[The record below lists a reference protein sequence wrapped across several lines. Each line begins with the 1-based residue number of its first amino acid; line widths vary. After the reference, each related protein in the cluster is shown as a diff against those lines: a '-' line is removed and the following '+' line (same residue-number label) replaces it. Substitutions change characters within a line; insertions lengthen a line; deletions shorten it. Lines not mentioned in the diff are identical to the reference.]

1 VSHTIFIIDPDPQ
14 TLASLARML
23 SDARYHVA
31 TATTFEDASAGLA
44 QTKPDAIIADIRL
57 GAYNGLHLVFRAR
70 GLFPDVVGI
79 VTDASLDSVLQADAA
94 AANVVYLVKP
104 LDRDVL
110 LHLLDRRLRERPDP
124 RPTHARR
131 WPRKRTEAKYPAVIG
146 TRRAKV
152 IEISYGGLRLETE
165 DAVEGEVKVGRAQ
178 TVDLPTAGLTIHAR
192 SVWTRRLESG
202 RSWSG
207 VEIDDTNPV
216 VIDAWRRFVDK
227 S

>member
-1 VSHTIFIIDPDPQ
+1 VAHTIFIVDPDPQ

-23 SDARYHVA
+23 SDARYNVA

-57 GAYNGLHLVFRAR
+57 GAYNGLHLIFRAR

-79 VTDASLDSVLQADAA
+79 VTDASLDSVLQSEAA
-94 AANVVYLVKP
+94 AANVAYLVKP
-104 LDRDVL
+104 LDRDDVL
-110 LHLLDRRLRERPDP
+110 RLLDRRLRERPDP
-124 RPTHARR
+124 RPFNTRR
-131 WPRKRTEAKYPAVIG
+131 WPRKRTEGTYPAVVG
-146 TRRAKV
+146 TSRAKV

-165 DAVEGEVKVGRAQ
+165 GPVEAEVGSTQ
-178 TVDLPTAGLTIHAR
+178 TVDLPAAGLAIHAR
-192 SVWTRRLESG
+192 RVWTRPLESG
-202 RSWSG
+202 RSLSG